1 VSFQLKSPD
10 QAGELSWNGIV
21 FCAVD
26 PGLGKVALTFHFLIC
41 QGIHFDSPPITA
53 TGVRP

>member
-1 VSFQLKSPD
+1 MSFHLKSPRE
-10 QAGELSWNGIV
+10 AGELSWNGIV

-41 QGIHFDSPPITA
+41 QGIHFDGPAIIA
-53 TGVRP
+53 TGDRP